1 MNSCMKSYSLLWQIM
16 VTGHRIEERL
26 ESALDDVG
34 LSLAKLNAL
43 RHLVEAGEPMP
54 LGQLAD
60 KIACVKS
67 NVTQLVDRLE
77 NDGLVRRVPD
87 PRDRRSV
94 LAAVTE
100 AGLTRYR
107 TGAAALAE
115 AEAELLSEFPL
126 EEQQQITEFL
136 GAFGESRV

>member
-1 MNSCMKSYSLLWQIM
+1 MNSCMKRSALLWQIIHA
-16 VTGHRIEERL
+16 GHRIEERL
-26 ESALDDVG
+26 EGALDDFG

-77 NDGLVRRVPD
+77 NDGLVRRLPD

-94 LAAVTE
+94 LASVTE
-100 AGLTRYR
+100 AGLARYR

-115 AEAELLSEFPL
+115 AETELLAEFPV
-126 EEQQQITEFL
+126 EQQAQVSELLAGFG
-136 GAFGESRV
+136 GARV